1 MLQRSVLKKKLLP
14 LYPWD
19 PTRPLEKL
27 KSQHKSLRDVYAA
40 VYTGGN
46 IEVQIE
52 DGNGHLMKEWED
64 FLEES
69 D

>member
-1 MLQRSVLKKKLLP
+1 MFKFVSKGDNHDNESALIYNGQRIL
-14 LYPWD
+14 
-19 PTRPLEKL
+19 T
-27 KSQHKSLRDVYAA
+27 VYAA

>member
-1 MLQRSVLKKKLLP
+1 MFKFVSKGDNHDNESALFYNGQRIL
-14 LYPWD
+14 
-19 PTRPLEKL
+19 T
-27 KSQHKSLRDVYAA
+27 VYAA
-40 VYTGGN
+40 VYTGGS